1 METFIVKCPLD
12 KAIDYFSNIENLKD
26 YEPNIKVA
34 KLLEPYGDK
43 SFIYYTKYKSLNPL
57 QKKKDFCIFRSH
69 TKIEDGVW
77 IALGCSVDHA
87 SVPTTGKNI
96 RGIMDTIGYVLQQED
111 SNNTKIS
118 CVYQI
123 AQELS
128 DSDFVSGKSA
138 SKFKIIRKK
147 LE

>member
-1 METFIVKCPLD
+1 
-12 KAIDYFSNIENLKD
+12 
-26 YEPNIKVA
+26 
-34 KLLEPYGDK
+34 
-43 SFIYYTKYKSLNPL
+43 
-57 QKKKDFCIFRSH
+57 
-69 TKIEDGVW
+69 
-77 IALGCSVDHA
+77 
-87 SVPTTGKNI
+87 
-96 RGIMDTIGYVLQQED
+96 MDTIGYVLQQED